1 MADPNRVLDTL
12 TDAARAGRDIDARI
26 AGADAEPANDLRL
39 VALHA
44 ALREPSAAVAAPNL
58 VPIVMERI
66 ARRAAKAGTAPEP
79 NGTPRAQAVGVLAR
93 LRDALGRI
101 DLGPALA
108 VGSLAAVLALALW
121 SAGAAGTAGSMSGAA
136 AGLAAPSLLVVA
148 LVALGVG
155 LAGAWLRRR

>member
-1 MADPNRVLDTL
+1 MANPNRVLDTL
-12 TDAARAGRDIDARI
+12 TDAARAGGDFDARI
-26 AGADAEPANDLRL
+26 AGADVEPANDLRL

-44 ALREPSAAVAAPNL
+44 ALRQPPADGASPNL

-66 ARRAAKAGTAPEP
+66 ARRAAAAGAAREP
-79 NGTPRAQAVGVLAR
+79 HGASRVQAVGVVAR

-101 DLGPALA
+101 DIGPVLA

-136 AGLAAPSLLVVA
+136 AGLAVPSLFVVA

-155 LAGAWLRRR
+155 VAAAWLRRR